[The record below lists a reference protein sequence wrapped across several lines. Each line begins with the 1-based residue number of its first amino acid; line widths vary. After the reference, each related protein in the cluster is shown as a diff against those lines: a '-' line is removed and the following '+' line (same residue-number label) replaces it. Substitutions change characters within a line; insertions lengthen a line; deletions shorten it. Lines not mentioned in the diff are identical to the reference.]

1 MSFVRRV
8 GITFTTQISI
18 YIISLI
24 ASIITARMLGPS
36 GKGQIAAAMA
46 IFSIVLQFVH
56 LGLTQGLLYKGA
68 RDETDGKRAAFF
80 AILLSLTNGIVGTI
94 ILLLLEYSGF
104 GATRN
109 IPEKALIF
117 LAAGM
122 PFSLLIMYAGSVL
135 LAREYIGP
143 MNVVNLSAEI
153 IRLAGLF
160 VLMAI
165 GSFTTLNVILLWLIT
180 SILTSLISL
189 LSLKF
194 KIGFS
199 FKLEID
205 YLKKIAVVGLR
216 FYILDALI
224 FLLLRSDIVLLNYLR
239 NSYEVGIYSIAVTLA
254 DRVLLTPRIVGTI
267 LLPRVVK
274 QAEGTRDFQNM
285 VSRMTSL
292 MMGVI
297 LLVVLIFAN
306 PVILLLYGKSF
317 APSFVPLMILL
328 PGIFFLGLNSIL
340 MPHFVAKAYPP
351 ISFIAPSVGL
361 LLNVVGN
368 VVLIPLFGYVAA
380 ALTSSFG
387 YGVMYFVFA
396 LSYKKETGTKLH
408 ELLLPKK
415 EDIFLLFERLKG
427 WRT

>member
-160 VLMAI
+160 VLMVI

-194 KIGFS
+194 RIGFS

-368 VVLIPLFGYVAA
+368 VVLIPHFGYVAA